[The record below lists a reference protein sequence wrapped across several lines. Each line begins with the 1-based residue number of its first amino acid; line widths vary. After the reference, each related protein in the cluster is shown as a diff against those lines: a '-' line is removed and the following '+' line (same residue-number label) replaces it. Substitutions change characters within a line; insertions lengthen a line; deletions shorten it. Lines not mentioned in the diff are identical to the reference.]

1 MLLYLYFKIAGTL
14 CPLRLPHSLYV
25 MPAEI
30 VTDETRLSNVF
41 HVFPHSLIR
50 LINKTRVNN
59 ATRWPTIKGPK
70 AWNMTHN
77 RTHKDWTSHGNAT
90 NGESCSSMVDCV
102 IMSLQCCL
110 STSPSWMYL
119 CKLVPC
125 IYIFLMVWNCLATL
139 RSLRASLHYD
149 IPLSFP
155 PIFEGQ
161 RRGLMGERKGWGYI
175 ISNSKGAYDYCKH
188 VLVNWPEIFFI
199 YTQGDYVGHGLEP
212 HMEWDPGLLDACW
225 QCYPDRGS
233 FLQEYHQEQHHFRWG
248 FRAGSDPSGLAS
260 IVILHKC

>member
-1 MLLYLYFKIAGTL
+1 MRSNCLSKLLPTYQWRRCIFCRVPFGFIITCMLLYLYFKIAGTL

-110 STSPSWMYL
+110 STSPS
-119 CKLVPC
+119 
-125 IYIFLMVWNCLATL
+125 
-139 RSLRASLHYD
+139 
-149 IPLSFP
+149 
-155 PIFEGQ
+155 
-161 RRGLMGERKGWGYI
+161 
-175 ISNSKGAYDYCKH
+175 
-188 VLVNWPEIFFI
+188 
-199 YTQGDYVGHGLEP
+199 
-212 HMEWDPGLLDACW
+212 
-225 QCYPDRGS
+225 
-233 FLQEYHQEQHHFRWG
+233 
-248 FRAGSDPSGLAS
+248 
-260 IVILHKC
+260 